1 MLAGQ
6 SFAHMQRAGKAKQHV
21 VRAGQSFGTPKRRKH
36 VERALQLIP
45 DSQLRQLAV
54 ILSTRS
60 ILQWK
65 KPTAQQTFFRYLII
79 VFFMSRLEAEGFPLS
94 PGLIH
99 ASVSLSLDGL
109 IEIAKLSVLHWRD
122 RSFGVLQFTQEPTEP
137 APPKEPEPPVV
148 RPETQLGLVIEGLND
163 NLEISQARPHSS
175 NPYWHY
181 DQTDS
186 MSLFY
191 TACEPPVS
199 HCATKLCSLEK
210 AGRTTENLGLH
221 ADGISDLGKVKNP
234 DEIANLDGVCVQP
247 HAEEIHL
254 LSLGPKSGILHR
266 GPTDSELE
274 GTQLRLLLAIDE
286 NVDGGFQMVYHEYGT
301 AMKELLKEVK

>member
-1 MLAGQ
+1 M
-6 SFAHMQRAGKAKQHV
+6 
-21 VRAGQSFGTPKRRKH
+21 
-36 VERALQLIP
+36 
-45 DSQLRQLAV
+45 
-54 ILSTRS
+54 
-60 ILQWK
+60 
-65 KPTAQQTFFRYLII
+65 
-79 VFFMSRLEAEGFPLS
+79 
-94 PGLIH
+94 
-99 ASVSLSLDGL
+99 
-109 IEIAKLSVLHWRD
+109 
-122 RSFGVLQFTQEPTEP
+122 
-137 APPKEPEPPVV
+137 

-163 NLEISQARPHSS
+163 NLEITGTRARSS

-181 DQTDS
+181 DKTDS

-199 HCATKLCSLEK
+199 HCSTKLCSLEK
-210 AGRTTENLGLH
+210 AQRTTDSLGLH
-221 ADGISDLGKVKNP
+221 TDGVSELGKVKNP

-254 LSLGPKSGILHR
+254 LSVGPKSGILHR

-286 NVDGGFQMVYHEYGT
+286 NVDGAFERVYREYGT